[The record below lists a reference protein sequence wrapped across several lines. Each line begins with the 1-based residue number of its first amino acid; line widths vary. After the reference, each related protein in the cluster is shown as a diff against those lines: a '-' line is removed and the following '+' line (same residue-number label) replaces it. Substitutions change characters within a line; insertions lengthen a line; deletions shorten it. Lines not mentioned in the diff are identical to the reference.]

1 MEKQDAIILFHSMHP
16 NFFEKEY
23 IQSLSEDWTFDE
35 MLLRLEEFDACKYEK
50 ELDASIT
57 FGFFEGDRTKLLT
70 VVEQVDSDWIEFFVG
85 EGRVLCAFLDGKVV
99 SFCHVENMGT
109 YSVNGQALK
118 IGGPG
123 CVGTLPE
130 YRDKGI
136 GLMMVKKAT
145 QILKEEGY
153 DYSYIHYTYVPQW
166 YAKLG
171 YETVLRWTKKGI
183 LKMCDSVE

>member
-1 MEKQDAIILFHSMHP
+1 MKKQEAIELFHSMHP
-16 NFFEKEY
+16 GFFEKEY

-35 MLLRLEEFDACKYEK
+35 MVLRLEEFDSHGYEK
-50 ELDASIT
+50 ELDTAIT
-57 FGFFEGDRTKLLT
+57 FGFYEGDRTELLT
-70 VVEQVDSDWIEFFVG
+70 AVEQVDSDWVEYFG
-85 EGRVLCAFLDGKVV
+85 EGSRVFCGYLDGNVV
-99 SFCHVENMGT
+99 SFCIVENMGT
-109 YSVNGQALK
+109 YNINGQMLK

-145 QILKEEGY
+145 KILKDEGY
-153 DYSYIHYTYVPQW
+153 DYSYIHYTYVAQW

-171 YETVLRWTKKGI
+171 YETVLQWTKNGI
-183 LKMCDSVE
+183 L